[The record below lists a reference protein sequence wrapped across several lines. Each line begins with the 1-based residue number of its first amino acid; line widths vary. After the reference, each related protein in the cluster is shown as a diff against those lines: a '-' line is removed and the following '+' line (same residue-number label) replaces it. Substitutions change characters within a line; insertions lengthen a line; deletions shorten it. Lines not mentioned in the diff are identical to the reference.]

1 MLGKYGFKGLDGES
15 CFCHGGF
22 GSIYFPVLDSGETPE
37 GIMRKTEQMVDELL
51 HIYYIAH
58 GCRMQLSGLYLNALV
73 KVNTDDR
80 SMGISVK
87 ISDYDL
93 VEDHMVEKNY
103 GIWRGNP
110 LYGEYKSYFMKQLEK
125 ELFGD

>member
-51 HIYYIAH
+51 HAYPVIH
-58 GCRMQLSGLYLNALV
+58 GCSMKVSGLYLNAVVQL
-73 KVNTDDR
+73 NPEDR

-87 ISDYDL
+87 VSDYDL
-93 VEDHMVEKNY
+93 VEDHMAEKNY
-103 GIWRGNP
+103 GIWRGNS
-110 LYGEYKSYFMKQLEK
+110 LYGEFKSYFMKQLEK